1 MSAPAGGLYRALKS
15 CAEIVANGQRS
26 AYVIPVMSIAEIRE
40 LPLAEKLQIME
51 AIWEDLRSQA
61 DQVLV
66 PQWHKDLLDERRR
79 AVEAGREEVL
89 DWDTVKDSLGSRRE

>member
-1 MSAPAGGLYRALKS
+1 
-15 CAEIVANGQRS
+15 
-26 AYVIPVMSIAEIRE
+26 MSIAEIRE

-51 AIWEDLRSQA
+51 AIWEDLRSHA

-79 AVEAGREEVL
+79 AVEAGRDEVL